1 MWNLRIR
8 TKETIVNV
16 SWIFNIFK
24 PNYDKNCK
32 VIDYNM
38 IKSDW
43 EKVGKDILWSMKQT
57 KIQ

>member
-1 MWNLRIR
+1 MLNLRIR

-32 VIDYNM
+32 VNDYNM

-43 EKVGKDILWSMKQT
+43 EKVG
-57 KIQ
+57 